1 VSLWPI
7 AFLFFFYPS
16 NYGFMSPGRLQVNFD
31 HGESLLPKLA
41 TVYLGGLLPAIA
53 CHDAARHAVG
63 QC

>member
-1 VSLWPI
+1 
-7 AFLFFFYPS
+7 
-16 NYGFMSPGRLQVNFD
+16 MSPGRLQVNFD
-31 HGESLLPKLA
+31 HGESLIPKIA